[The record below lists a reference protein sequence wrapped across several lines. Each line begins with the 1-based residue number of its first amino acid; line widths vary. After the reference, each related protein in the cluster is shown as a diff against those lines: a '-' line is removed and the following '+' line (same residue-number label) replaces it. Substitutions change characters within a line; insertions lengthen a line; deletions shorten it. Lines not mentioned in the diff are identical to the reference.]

1 MDRLAPIRFVLER
14 TSHPGN
20 IGSAARAMK
29 VMGLSDLRLVSP
41 ATFPSAEA
49 TALAAGA
56 DDLLAR
62 AGVHGSL
69 GEALE
74 DCVWVVG
81 TSHRARDVA
90 QPLLE
95 PRESAHQ
102 ALQQPGPVA
111 VLFGCERSG
120 LDNSAMDRCNALVQI
135 PTGPDYTSLNLAQA
149 VQVLAYEFHLAGR
162 EAPTRPA
169 RPAAP
174 PASAERLEVFFQR
187 LEETL
192 RVIRF
197 STPGQDETLH
207 RRLRRVFLR
216 ARPDDDELNM
226 LNGMLSR
233 TLSAAR
239 ARGFDPDP
247 HDDDRRTG

>member
-29 VMGLSDLRLVSP
+29 VMGLDDLRLVAP
-41 ATFPSAEA
+41 DTFPSAEA

-62 AGVHGSL
+62 AGVHETL
-69 GEALE
+69 GEAIE
-74 DCVWVVG
+74 GCVWVLG

-95 PRESAHQ
+95 PREAARQ
-102 ALQQPGPVA
+102 ALLQSGPVA

-149 VQVLAYEFHLAGR
+149 VQILAYEFHLAGR
-162 EAPTRPA
+162 EGPIRSNRPA
-169 RPAAP
+169 SPPAA
-174 PASAERLEVFFQR
+174 ADRLEVFFQR

-207 RRLRRVFLR
+207 RRMRRVFLR

-239 ARGFDPDP
+239 GRGFDPDQQ
-247 HDDDRRTG
+247 DDDRRTG

>member
-29 VMGLSDLRLVSP
+29 VMGLGDLRLVAP
-41 ATFPSAEA
+41 ATFPNAEA

-62 AGVHGSL
+62 AGVHRSL
-69 GEALE
+69 GEAIE
-74 DCVWVVG
+74 DCVWVIG

-90 QPLLE
+90 QPMLE
-95 PRESAHQ
+95 PREAARQ
-102 ALQQPGPVA
+102 ALLQPGPVA

-120 LDNSAMDRCNALVQI
+120 LDNASMDRCNALVQI

-149 VQVLAYEFHLAGR
+149 VQVMAYEFHLAGR
-162 EAPTRPA
+162 DEAVRPKRPEA
-169 RPAAP
+169 RPATAD
-174 PASAERLEVFFQR
+174 RLEVFFQR

-207 RRLRRVFLR
+207 RRLRRVFMR

-239 ARGFDPDP
+239 GRGLDLDDF
-247 HDDDRRTG
+247 DDDQRSR